1 MTQSDSL
8 RIEPTTPKDLPLILA
23 FVRELAEYERLLD
36 TVTADE
42 ERIQAAMFGPHRF
55 VESVIVYR
63 DDEPVAFAIY
73 YFNYSSFSALPG
85 LYLEDIFV
93 RPSARGSGVGRQLFR
108 FLASKAIERGCGRME
123 WAVLDWN
130 ESAIRFYRNLDAEP
144 LEGWTIF
151 RLSRERLED
160 LAKEV

>member
-1 MTQSDSL
+1 MQSPI
-8 RIEPTTPKDLPLILA
+8 RIEKTTANDVSLILS

-42 ERIQAAMFGPHRF
+42 ERIQAAMFGPRAF
-55 VESVIVYR
+55 VESVIAYS

-73 YFNYSSFSALPG
+73 YFNYSSFTALPG

-93 RPSARGSGVGRQLFR
+93 RASARGTGVGVQLFR
-108 FLASKAIERGCGRME
+108 YLANKAIERGCGRME

-130 ESAIRFYRNLDAEP
+130 ENAIRFYQKLDAEP
-144 LEGWTIF
+144 VEGWTIF
-151 RLSRERLED
+151 RLSRHRLNA
-160 LAKEV
+160 LADGS